1 MPQDRKITN
10 FLAFFPFPSDDLAL
24 CLQGDKTLMIKKKGK
39 SPLKVLLAIAL
50 GIIAGMLGGDKAGFF
65 GVTFYEIYDVI
76 GKLFINALMLIVV
89 PLVSASIITGIARIG
104 NEGTFGRLGL
114 KIFGFYIG
122 TSLLAI
128 LIGLISVNIFNP
140 GVSFTS
146 HGSSVITAEMTAA
159 LKDDIASGKGV
170 SVLSVVLQIIP
181 SNIVDA
187 YHGQMLGLIF
197 FSLLFGYAISKI
209 DSHPQSILMG
219 FWQGIFQSMLV
230 ITDVIMHFLPIGV
243 FCLVAKSFATA
254 GLDSLQSLALFFVTV
269 IVGLCVFMFIA
280 LPLLLKFVGGVSPMN
295 HFRAM
300 APALVTAFSTSS
312 SSASLPVTIDCV
324 EKRAGVSN
332 RICSLVI
339 PLGTSINMSGS
350 ALYECVA
357 ALFIA
362 QVYGIELSFTTQL
375 SVVILALVTSIGI
388 AGIPSASIVAIIVIL
403 NAMGLPAEGIGLLF
417 AVDRILDMC
426 RTTVNVFSD
435 SCCAVLVAKSEGE
448 EGVLQRTDFEY
459 A

>member
-1 MPQDRKITN
+1 M
-10 FLAFFPFPSDDLAL
+10 
-24 CLQGDKTLMIKKKGK
+24 KKKGK
-39 SPLKVLLAIAL
+39 SPWKV
-50 GIIAGMLGGDKAGFF
+50 IIAILLGVICGSLTGTSSGVF
-65 GVTFYEIYDVI
+65 GITFYSIYDLI
-76 GKLFINALMLIVV
+76 GKLFINSLMLIVV

-104 NEGTFGRLGL
+104 NESTMGRLGL

-122 TSLLAI
+122 TSFIAI
-128 LIGLISVNIFNP
+128 LIGLLVVNLFNP
-140 GVSFTS
+140 GASFTE
-146 HGSSVITAEMTAA
+146 HGSTIITPEATAQLKADLASGEGLSISSVI
-159 LKDDIASGKGV
+159 
-170 SVLSVVLQIIP
+170 LQIIP
-181 SNIVDA
+181 SNIIDA
-187 YHGQMLGLIF
+187 FHGQMMGLIF
-197 FSLLFGYAISKI
+197 FSLLFGYAVSKI
-209 DSHPQSILMG
+209 DHHPQSIILG
-219 FWQGIFQSMLV
+219 FWQAVFQSMLV
-230 ITDVIMHFLPIGV
+230 ITDVIMYFLPFGV

-254 GLDSLQSLALFFVTV
+254 GLDSLRALAMFFLTV
-269 IVGLCVFMFIA
+269 IVGLSLFMFVG
-280 LPLLLKFVGGVSPMN
+280 LPLLLKFIGKVNPIN

-312 SSASLPVTIDCV
+312 SSATLPVTIECV

-362 QVYGIELSFTTQL
+362 QVYGLELSFTTQF
-375 SVVILALVTSIGI
+375 SVVLLSLITSIGI

-403 NAMGLPAEGIGLLF
+403 KAIGLPAEGIGLLF

-435 SCCAVLVAKSEGE
+435 SCCAVLVATSEGE
-448 EGVLQRTDFEY
+448 KEVLERVEF

>member
-1 MPQDRKITN
+1 M
-10 FLAFFPFPSDDLAL
+10 
-24 CLQGDKTLMIKKKGK
+24 KKKRK
-39 SPLKVLLAIAL
+39 TSPWIVILAILL
-50 GIIAGMLGGDKAGFF
+50 GMASGSMAGTTGEIFGITFF
-65 GVTFYEIYDVI
+65 SIFDLI
-76 GKLFINALMLIVV
+76 GKLFINSLMLIVV

-104 NEGTFGRLGL
+104 NENTMGRLGL
-114 KIFGFYIG
+114 KIFGFYIF
-122 TSLLAI
+122 TSFIAI
-128 LIGLISVNIFNP
+128 LIGLFVVNVFNP
-140 GVSFTS
+140 GAFFTE
-146 HGSSVITAEMTAA
+146 HGSTAISAEAA
-159 LKDDIASGKGV
+159 AQLKEDLASGHG
-170 SVLSVVLQIIP
+170 LSISAVILQIIP

-187 YHGQMLGLIF
+187 FQGQMMGLIF
-197 FSLLFGYAISKI
+197 FSLLFGYAVSKI
-209 DSHPQSILMG
+209 EHHPQSIVLG
-219 FWQGIFQSMLV
+219 FWQGIFQTMLV
-230 ITDVIMHFLPIGV
+230 ITDVIMKFLPIGV

-254 GLDSLQSLALFFVTV
+254 GLDSLRSLALFFITV
-269 IVGLCVFMFIA
+269 VFGLSLFMFVA
-280 LPLLLKFVGGVSPMN
+280 LPLLLKFIGKVNPWN

-312 SSASLPVTIDCV
+312 SSATLPVTMECV

-332 RICSLVI
+332 RISSLVI

-362 QVYGIELSFTTQL
+362 QVYGLELSFTTQF
-375 SVVILALVTSIGI
+375 SVVLLSLVTSIGI

-403 NAMGLPAEGIGLLF
+403 KAIGLPAEGIGLLF

-435 SCCAVLVAKSEGE
+435 SCCAVLVATTEGE
-448 EGVLQRTDFEY
+448 QDILIRKEFEL